1 MRLGKRFGLS
11 DQSGHVLVHVV
22 DFGVSPLASVC
33 EAPVDHVFVPDWI
46 DRRSVSCPACR
57 THVTNWLLGFPTDY
71 TPRSASVG

>member
-33 EAPVDHVFVPDWI
+33 EAP
-46 DRRSVSCPACR
+46 ACR

-71 TPRSASVG
+71 TPRSSSVG